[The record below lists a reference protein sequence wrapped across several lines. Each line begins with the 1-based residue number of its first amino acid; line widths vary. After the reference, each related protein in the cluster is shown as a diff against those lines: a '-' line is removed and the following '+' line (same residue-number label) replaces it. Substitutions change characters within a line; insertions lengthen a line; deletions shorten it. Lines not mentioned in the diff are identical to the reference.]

1 MQLAPPATH
10 KVRRACVNVPLASW
24 CKVLANAEMS
34 SALKEHTAIPN
45 EACVLFSAT
54 LMRLQISFA
63 SAEPASASWDK
74 PVTLQLAHAYR
85 CARLGGRFLNRAL
98 VGIILVQQE
107 IFAPQ
112 PQINAG
118 KPLPECQSSV
128 PSSTACKCGSVE
140 CPIGQYCRLAPNEC
154 LAKCPGTLNL

>member
-118 KPLPECQSSV
+118 NRCQNAN
-128 PSSTACKCGSVE
+128 P
-140 CPIGQYCRLAPNEC
+140 PCRLQPHANVAVSSAR
-154 LAKCPGTLNL
+154 LASIVG